1 MKMTDAVTT
10 DWKEALACD
19 TIKEFVGVFYGIPAN
34 TITTANAIK
43 NQGNFIPFLG
53 SLIPSI
59 GF

>member
-1 MKMTDAVTT
+1 MKMANTVASYREET
-10 DWKEALACD
+10 LACNSV
-19 TIKEFVGVFYGIPAN
+19 KEFVGVFYGVPAD

>member
-1 MKMTDAVTT
+1 MKMANTVATNR
-10 DWKEALACD
+10 KEALACNSV
-19 TIKEFVGVFYGIPAN
+19 KEFVGVFYGIPAD
-34 TITTANAIK
+34 TIATTDTVK

>member
-1 MKMTDAVTT
+1 MKMANTIASNR
-10 DWKEALACD
+10 KEALACNSV
-19 TIKEFVGVFYGIPAN
+19 KEFVSVLNRISTD